1 MYPIASNNPE
11 YYIKNRT
18 VYAICRKNFGLEF
31 RPAQKFQG
39 PYQNCEFP
47 FIPRTENDLTF
58 LMESMT
64 NSTFGDPGDY
74 DKTIRFWTDYYRIN
88 TTHFWSK
95 KTNTW
100 WSQCRSTDL
109 ENPKYSKFHDQ
120 VAVDGY
126 NNLRNYS
133 GNSCGCICVGKC

>member
-18 VYAICRKNFGLEF
+18 VYAICRKNFDLEF

-95 KTNTW
+95 ITNT
-100 WSQCRSTDL
+100 
-109 ENPKYSKFHDQ
+109 
-120 VAVDGY
+120 
-126 NNLRNYS
+126 
-133 GNSCGCICVGKC
+133 